1 VKNPPFEYYCPD
13 SLEEAVGLLAEN
25 GDEAR
30 VLAGGQSL
38 LPMLAMRIARPTCL
52 IDMNRI
58 ASMGR
63 IEDRGDHV
71 AFGAMVRER
80 DAERSATVRDKMPLL
95 DEALPLIGHVA
106 IRNRGTIG
114 GSMAHADASAEL
126 PAVAV
131 ATGAEML
138 VRSATGQRTVPA
150 EEFFQGHFTTS
161 MADDECLF
169 EINMPTSP
177 PGAGWSFTEV
187 VRRHGDFALVGVAAM
202 ILLGDSGSISE
213 ARITLV
219 GVADRPVRARSA
231 EAALRGAAATTAT
244 FAAAAQEA
252 SADLTPASDLH
263 GSASF
268 RRHLAGVTVRRALAT
283 AAGRAGGR

>member
-1 VKNPPFEYYCPD
+1 VKNPPFEYYAPD
-13 SLEEAVGLLAEN
+13 SLEEALDLLAAH

-80 DAERSATVRDKMPLL
+80 DAERSATVKDKMPLL

-114 GSMAHADASAEL
+114 GSMSHADASAEL

-138 VRSATGQRTVPA
+138 VRSTTGQRTVPA
-150 EEFFQGHFTTS
+150 EEFFRGHFTTS

-169 EINMPTSP
+169 EVRMPTSP

-202 ILLGDSGSISE
+202 IVLDASGSVAE
-213 ARITLV
+213 GRITLV
-219 GVADRPVRARSA
+219 GVADRPVRARTA
-231 EAALRGAAATTAT
+231 EESLRGAAATTAT
-244 FAAAAQEA
+244 FAAAAREA
-252 SADLTPASDLH
+252 SAELTAASDLH

-268 RRHLAGVTVRRALAT
+268 RRHLAGVTVRRALVT